1 MSVGVSPHSGTL
13 NFTTM
18 RGSIKLLTI
27 KGINVYGHWTL
38 LVLLGWA
45 LVANIYSGMQL
56 EQILWSLLFLLSVFA
71 CITAHELGHALAAA
85 QFGINARNVILF
97 PIGGVASIERL
108 PENPAQELLISLAGP
123 AVSFLLAVA
132 LSVVAP
138 TFDSLWN
145 FREYTGVINAD
156 NFGYSLYLFNLF
168 LAAFNLI
175 PAFPMDGGRVLRALL
190 GFKFNYVKATAIA
203 GVVGRIIAIIL
214 VGVGLATLNLLLIIT
229 GLFIVSFSKMEEY
242 YLRLKALVK
251 GIKLQDVL
259 MHDYNSLSAAMTV
272 SEAAGI
278 LMTNHSKYFILEEGS
293 RPVGSLNRM
302 EVMKAI
308 AEMKY
313 TVPLKELMKEDLLC
327 LDGERDVSE
336 VLDKLSGNEERLYPV
351 MVGGYFAGVV
361 NFRHIIEYLLIY
373 KATTSD
379 YGRAR
384 SLAGLV

>member
-1 MSVGVSPHSGTL
+1 
-13 NFTTM
+13 M
-18 RGSIKLLTI
+18 RGSIKLITI

-56 EQILWSLLFLLSVFA
+56 AQLFWSLLFLLAAFA

-108 PENPAQELLISLAGP
+108 PESPAQELVISLAGP
-123 AVSFLLAVA
+123 GVSFLLAVA

-145 FREYTGVINAD
+145 FRDYTGTISAD

-214 VGVGLATLNLLLIIT
+214 VGVGLATLNLLLIIA

-259 MHDYNSLSAAMTV
+259 MHDYNSLSAGMTV

-278 LMTNHSKYFILEEGS
+278 LMTNHSRYFILEEGS

-313 TVPLKELMKEDLLC
+313 TVPLKELMKEDLVC

-336 VLDKLSGNEERLYPV
+336 VLEKLSGNEERLYPV